1 MSVLWIGLPI
11 SEFDVPN
18 DLRPYVEATAAG
30 VRVVGDRA
38 AGRDVYLWTQP
49 ERCAV
54 SLDLAELLEAV
65 TERGGDLHV
74 SDFGISALLH
84 NALVPI
90 PQTAFA
96 NVWLLSAGDS
106 VDLSPADGQIDVTYD
121 FDYPWM
127 EQKSMGDR
135 EPSEARLLELLT
147 KGTER
152 QLAEV
157 GNEGFLMLSS
167 GLDSPSVALALAEA
181 GLNQVRC
188 VTYRW
193 GPEDPEP
200 PVAASFARRLGLDHE
215 VVDLPDDRRVMRD
228 LLTRFFERAPLPGTD
243 QSQIPYAA
251 AVAAVADAQG
261 AVLDGGGNDSYM
273 SHFPSAHS
281 RRKFRLRIPID
292 VVGRSIR
299 RVAPVESPFN
309 YITRSRAEATF
320 PGRNLRQRHVD
331 RLYGRSAD
339 MAGWWD
345 GLSRDTSEMDHD
357 DLFDVVLRRNIHPAQ
372 ILLKQ
377 KLAATARGLDARLP
391 WCDHDVADYY
401 FNLPS
406 EAKFDKASLTQKI
419 LLRRMLEMYLDYDA
433 EAIGKHFFVFDGA
446 AFLTRHQDFVREE
459 IDASP
464 LWEADGV
471 RMVHRWIDQLDR
483 RPLLWHAVLNVFM
496 ISGWG
501 NHYPPAVAA
510 IARA

>member
-1 MSVLWIGLPI
+1 MSVLWIELPL
-11 SEFDVPN
+11 EQLDVPP
-18 DLRPYVEATAAG
+18 DLATYIEPTSRG
-30 VRVVGDRA
+30 IRIVGDRA
-38 AGRDVYLWTQP
+38 AGRDVYLWTAP
-49 ERCAV
+49 DRCAV
-54 SLDLAELLEAV
+54 SNDLAPLLQAV
-65 TERGGDLHV
+65 EDRGGDLAI

-90 PQTAFA
+90 PHTAFA
-96 NVWLLSAGDS
+96 DVWLLSAGDAAH
-106 VDLSPADGQIDVTYD
+106 LTPAEGRIDVSYD
-121 FDYPWM
+121 FDYPWV
-127 EQKSMGDR
+127 ERKSTGDR
-135 EPSEARLLELLT
+135 EPSEARLLDLLT

-181 GLNQVRC
+181 GLDQVRC

-200 PVAASFARRLGLDHE
+200 PVAATFARRLGLDHE
-215 VVDLPDDRRVMRD
+215 IVDLPTDRGAMRD

-243 QSQIPYAA
+243 QSQIPYAV
-251 AVAAVADAQG
+251 AVASVADARG

-281 RRKFRLRIPID
+281 RRKFRLRIPVD
-292 VVGRSIR
+292 AVGRSIR

-309 YITRSRAEATF
+309 YLTRSRAEATF

-331 RLYGRSAD
+331 RLYGPSVD

-345 GLSRDTSEMDHD
+345 RLSEDTADMDHD

-377 KLAATARGLDARLP
+377 KLAATAQGLDARLP

-406 EAKFDKASLTQKI
+406 EAKFDKATLTQKI
-419 LLRRMLEMYLDYDA
+419 LLRRMLETYLDYDA

-464 LWEADGV
+464 LWTADGV
-471 RMVHRWIDQLDR
+471 RMVHGWIDQLDR

-496 ISGWG
+496 VSGWG

-510 IARA
+510 IARR